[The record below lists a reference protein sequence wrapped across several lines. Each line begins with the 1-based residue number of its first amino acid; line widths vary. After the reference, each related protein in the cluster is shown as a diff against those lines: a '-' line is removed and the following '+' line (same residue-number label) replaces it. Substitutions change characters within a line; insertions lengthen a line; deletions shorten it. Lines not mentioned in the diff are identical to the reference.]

1 MKKPIFILLMAFGM
15 NVAAQADFKN
25 NTFTTSSK
33 TGYGAEKEIVFNA
46 LMTKEKILQCEEYKQ
61 TIKEYSDTLT
71 EDQRINLFL
80 RGKVTYTLIMGQMDL
95 KKPNSMDFPD
105 GARGVMFIDNSGML
119 AFDVPIKSQN
129 GYGNYIY
136 GKIIYMNGEVS
147 VLMD

>member
-1 MKKPIFILLMAFGM
+1 MKKQIFILLMAFGM
-15 NVAAQADFKN
+15 NVTAQADFKN
-25 NTFTTSSK
+25 NTFTTSAK
-33 TGYGAEKEIVFNA
+33 TGYDAEKKIVFNT
-46 LMTKEKILQCEEYKQ
+46 LMTKEKILQCDQYKQ

-80 RGKVTYTLIMGQMDL
+80 RGKVAFTLIMGQMDL
-95 KKPNSMDFPD
+95 KKPSSMDFPD

-136 GKIIYMNGEVS
+136 GKIIYMNDQVS
-147 VLMD
+147 VHMD